1 MVTKLKHYNP
11 SAKELVNDW
20 QVLDAKDQVLG
31 RLATQ
36 VAMFLMGKHKPTYVP
51 HMLSGDFVV
60 VINASEIRVTGL
72 KAQQKIYKRY
82 SQYPGTLKEI
92 PYERM
97 QERFPER
104 IIEMAVK
111 GMLPKNKLGRRML
124 KRLKV
129 YAGPEHPHSAQV
141 IGSERRES
149 REAEALA
156 KAETAAAA
164 AAIRKAT
171 AEKQAAKKAVA
182 PEAKAPKSKTP
193 KAEVAADAVAT
204 ESVETPAK
212 KAPARKAAV
221 KKATTKKRTA
231 QKPAVKKTAAR
242 KATSKKATVKKA
254 AAKKPAVKKPAV
266 KKPTAGKAT
275 AARKPAAKKPA
286 ASKTATRK
294 TTAKKTTTRKSGGSG
309 EK

>member
-1 MVTKLKHYNP
+1 MVTRLKHYNP
-11 SAKELVNDW
+11 SARDMVNDW
-20 QVLDAKDQVLG
+20 QVLDASGQVLG
-31 RLATQ
+31 RFATQ
-36 VAMFLMGKHKPTYVP
+36 VAMFLMGKNKPEYVP

-60 VINASEIRVTGL
+60 VINAREIKVTGR

-97 QERFPER
+97 QARFPER

-141 IGSERRES
+141 IGSDRRES

-164 AAIRKAT
+164 AAIKKAT
-171 AEKQAAKKAVA
+171 AEKQAAKEALASEVRAEAAATVA
-182 PEAKAPKSKTP
+182 
-193 KAEVAADAVAT
+193 
-204 ESVETPAK
+204 VETPARK
-212 KAPARKAAV
+212 VPA
-221 KKATTKKRTA
+221 
-231 QKPAVKKTAAR
+231 
-242 KATSKKATVKKA
+242 KKA
-254 AAKKPAVKKPAV
+254 AAKKATARKTPAK
-266 KKPTAGKAT
+266 KAT
-275 AARKPAAKKPA
+275 ARKPAAKKPA
-286 ASKTATRK
+286 VRKPAAKKPAVKKATTARKPAARKPAARKTRQTTTEK
-294 TTAKKTTTRKSGGSG
+294 TTARKSGDSG

>member
-1 MVTKLKHYNP
+1 MVTKLKHHNP
-11 SAKELVNDW
+11 RASDLVNDW
-20 QVLDAKDQVLG
+20 QVLDASGQVLG

-36 VAMFLMGKHKPTYVP
+36 VAMFLMGKHKPGYVP

-60 VINASEIRVTGL
+60 VVNARDIKVTGL
-72 KAQQKIYKRY
+72 KAEQKIYKRY

-97 QERFPER
+97 QEKFPER

-129 YAGPEHPHSAQV
+129 YGGPEHPHAAQV
-141 IGSERRES
+141 IGSDRRES

-164 AAIRKAT
+164 AAIKKAT
-171 AEKQAAKKAVA
+171 AEKQAARKAA
-182 PEAKAPKSKTP
+182 AT
-193 KAEVAADAVAT
+193 KAEAEADAVAT
-204 ESVETPAK
+204 EAVEAPARKSPAKKTAAKKTTAK
-212 KAPARKAAV
+212 KAPAKKTAAKKTPV
-221 KKATTKKRTA
+221 KKATA
-231 QKPAVKKTAAR
+231 KT
-242 KATSKKATVKKA
+242 A
-254 AAKKPAVKKPAV
+254 AAKKPAAKKT
-266 KKPTAGKAT
+266 TAK
-275 AARKPAAKKPA
+275 KPAAKKVTTAKKPA
-286 ASKTATRK
+286 AKKTAAKK
-294 TTAKKTTTRKSGGSG
+294 TTAKKTPAKTTGDSG

>member
-1 MVTKLKHYNP
+1 MVTRLKHYNP
-11 SAKELVNDW
+11 SARDMVNDW
-20 QVLDAKDQVLG
+20 QVLDASGQVLG
-31 RLATQ
+31 RFATQ
-36 VAMFLMGKHKPTYVP
+36 VAMFLMGKNKPEYVP

-60 VINASEIRVTGL
+60 VINAREIKVTGR

-97 QERFPER
+97 QARFPER

-141 IGSERRES
+141 IGSDRRES

-164 AAIRKAT
+164 AAIKKAT
-171 AEKQAAKKAVA
+171 AEKQAAKEALASEVRAEAAATVA
-182 PEAKAPKSKTP
+182 
-193 KAEVAADAVAT
+193 
-204 ESVETPAK
+204 VETPARK
-212 KAPARKAAV
+212 VPA
-221 KKATTKKRTA
+221 
-231 QKPAVKKTAAR
+231 
-242 KATSKKATVKKA
+242 KKA
-254 AAKKPAVKKPAV
+254 AAKKATARKTPAKKATARKPAAKKP
-266 KKPTAGKAT
+266 

-286 ASKTATRK
+286 VKKATTARKPVARKPAARKTRQTTTEK
-294 TTAKKTTTRKSGGSG
+294 TTARKSGDSG

>member
-11 SAKELVNDW
+11 SASDMVNDW
-20 QVLDAKDQVLG
+20 QVLDASGQILG

-36 VAMFLMGKHKPTYVP
+36 VAMLLMGKHKPEYVP

-60 VINASEIRVTGL
+60 VINAKEIRVTGL
-72 KAQQKIYKRY
+72 KAKKKIYKRY

-129 YAGPEHPHSAQV
+129 YAGAEHPHAAQV

-164 AAIRKAT
+164 AAVRKAT
-171 AEKQAAKKAVA
+171 AEKQAARKAPA
-182 PEAKAPKSKTP
+182 PKAAVKAPKAEAAVEAVGVEAVEAPTE
-193 KAEVAADAVAT
+193 KAAPRKAPARKSAVKK
-204 ESVETPAK
+204 TPAK
-212 KAPARKAAV
+212 KA
-221 KKATTKKRTA
+221 
-231 QKPAVKKTAAR
+231 
-242 KATSKKATVKKA
+242 A
-254 AAKKPAVKKPAV
+254 AAK
-266 KKPTAGKAT
+266 
-275 AARKPAAKKPA
+275 KPAAKKPA
-286 ASKTATRK
+286 AKKPAAKKATAAKKPVAKKVTAAKKPATKK
-294 TTAKKTTTRKSGGSG
+294 TTAKKTPAKKSGDSG

>member
-1 MVTKLKHYNP
+1 MVTKLKHFNP
-11 SAKELVNDW
+11 SAKEMVNDW
-20 QVLDAKDQVLG
+20 QVLDASDQILG

-36 VAMFLMGKHKPTYVP
+36 VAMLLMGKHKPNYVP

-60 VINASEIRVTGL
+60 VINASQIKVTGA

-129 YAGPEHPHSAQV
+129 YGGPEHPHAAQV
-141 IGSERRES
+141 IGSDRRES

-164 AAIRKAT
+164 AAIKKAT
-171 AEKQAAKKAVA
+171 AEKQAARKAA
-182 PEAKAPKSKTP
+182 AT
-193 KAEVAADAVAT
+193 KAEAEAEADAVAT
-204 ESVETPAK
+204 EAVEAPARKSPAKKTAAKKTTAK
-212 KAPARKAAV
+212 KAPAKKTAAKKTPV
-221 KKATTKKRTA
+221 KKATA
-231 QKPAVKKTAAR
+231 KT
-242 KATSKKATVKKA
+242 A
-254 AAKKPAVKKPAV
+254 AAKKPAAK
-266 KKPTAGKAT
+266 KAT
-275 AARKPAAKKPA
+275 AKKPAAKKVTTAKKPA
-286 ASKTATRK
+286 AKKTAAKK
-294 TTAKKTTTRKSGGSG
+294 TTAKKTPAKTTGDSG

>member
-1 MVTKLKHYNP
+1 MVTRLKHYNP
-11 SAKELVNDW
+11 SARDMVNDW
-20 QVLDAKDQVLG
+20 QVLDASGQVLG
-31 RLATQ
+31 RFATQ
-36 VAMFLMGKHKPTYVP
+36 VAMFLMGKNKPEYVP

-60 VINASEIRVTGL
+60 VINAREIKVTGR

-97 QERFPER
+97 QARFPER

-141 IGSERRES
+141 IGSDRRES

-164 AAIRKAT
+164 AAIKKAT
-171 AEKQAAKKAVA
+171 AEKQAAKEALASEARAEAAATVA
-182 PEAKAPKSKTP
+182 
-193 KAEVAADAVAT
+193 
-204 ESVETPAK
+204 VETPAR
-212 KAPARKAAV
+212 KAPA
-221 KKATTKKRTA
+221 
-231 QKPAVKKTAAR
+231 
-242 KATSKKATVKKA
+242 KKA
-254 AAKKPAVKKPAV
+254 AAKKATARKTPAKKATARKPAAKKP
-266 KKPTAGKAT
+266 

-286 ASKTATRK
+286 VKKATTARKPAARKPAARKTRQTTTEK
-294 TTAKKTTTRKSGGSG
+294 TTARKSGDSG

>member
-1 MVTKLKHYNP
+1 MVTRLKHYNP
-11 SAKELVNDW
+11 SARDLVNDW
-20 QVLDAKDQVLG
+20 QVLDASGQVLG
-31 RLATQ
+31 RFATQ
-36 VAMFLMGKHKPTYVP
+36 VAMFLMGKHKPEYVP

-60 VINASEIRVTGL
+60 VINAREIKVTGR

-141 IGSERRES
+141 IGSDRRES

-164 AAIRKAT
+164 AAIKKAT
-171 AEKQAAKKAVA
+171 AEKQAAKKALASEARAEAAATVA
-182 PEAKAPKSKTP
+182 
-193 KAEVAADAVAT
+193 
-204 ESVETPAK
+204 VETPAR
-212 KAPARKAAV
+212 KAPA
-221 KKATTKKRTA
+221 
-231 QKPAVKKTAAR
+231 
-242 KATSKKATVKKA
+242 KKA
-254 AAKKPAVKKPAV
+254 AAKKATARKTPAKKATARKPAAKKP
-266 KKPTAGKAT
+266 

-286 ASKTATRK
+286 VKKATTARKPAARKPAARKTRQTTTEK
-294 TTAKKTTTRKSGGSG
+294 TTARKSGDSG

>member
-1 MVTKLKHYNP
+1 MVTKLKHFNP
-11 SAKELVNDW
+11 SAKDMVNDW
-20 QVLDAKDQVLG
+20 QVLDASDQILG

-36 VAMFLMGKHKPTYVP
+36 VAMLLMGKHKPNYVP

-60 VINASEIRVTGL
+60 VINASQIKVTGA

-82 SQYPGTLKEI
+82 SQYPGTLKQI

-129 YAGPEHPHSAQV
+129 YGGPEHPHAAQV
-141 IGSERRES
+141 IGSDRRES

-164 AAIRKAT
+164 AAIKKAT
-171 AEKQAAKKAVA
+171 AEKQAARKAA
-182 PEAKAPKSKTP
+182 AT
-193 KAEVAADAVAT
+193 KAEAEADAVAT
-204 ESVETPAK
+204 EAVEAPARKSPAKKTAAKKTTAK
-212 KAPARKAAV
+212 KAPAKKTAAKKTPV
-221 KKATTKKRTA
+221 KKATA
-231 QKPAVKKTAAR
+231 KT
-242 KATSKKATVKKA
+242 A
-254 AAKKPAVKKPAV
+254 AAKKPAAK
-266 KKPTAGKAT
+266 KAT
-275 AARKPAAKKPA
+275 AKKPAAKKPA
-286 ASKTATRK
+286 AKKVTTAKKTAAKK
-294 TTAKKTTTRKSGGSG
+294 TTAKKTPAKTTGDSG

>member
-1 MVTKLKHYNP
+1 MVTRLKHYNP
-11 SAKELVNDW
+11 SARDMVNDW
-20 QVLDAKDQVLG
+20 QVLDASGQVLG
-31 RLATQ
+31 RFATQ
-36 VAMFLMGKHKPTYVP
+36 VAMFLMGKNKPEYVP

-60 VINASEIRVTGL
+60 VINAREIKVTGR

-97 QERFPER
+97 QARFPER

-141 IGSERRES
+141 IGSDRRES

-164 AAIRKAT
+164 AAIKKAT
-171 AEKQAAKKAVA
+171 AEKQAAKEALASEVRAEAAATVA
-182 PEAKAPKSKTP
+182 
-193 KAEVAADAVAT
+193 
-204 ESVETPAK
+204 VETPARK
-212 KAPARKAAV
+212 VPA
-221 KKATTKKRTA
+221 
-231 QKPAVKKTAAR
+231 
-242 KATSKKATVKKA
+242 KKA
-254 AAKKPAVKKPAV
+254 AAKKATARKTPAK
-266 KKPTAGKAT
+266 KAT
-275 AARKPAAKKPA
+275 ARKPAAKKPA
-286 ASKTATRK
+286 TRK
-294 TTAKKTTTRKSGGSG
+294 PVATKPTVKKATTARKPAARKPAARKTRQTTTEQTTARKSGDSG
-309 EK
+309 